1 MSIKAKGQKGQSA
14 VEYGIVALII
24 VSIIVLAMR
33 TPLNNAISSV
43 FTKMNNKAQNAS

>member
-1 MSIKAKGQKGQSA
+1 MRSILRNQKGQGA

-33 TPLNNAISSV
+33 TPLNNAISTV
-43 FTKMNNKAQNAS
+43 FTKMNNQAQNAS